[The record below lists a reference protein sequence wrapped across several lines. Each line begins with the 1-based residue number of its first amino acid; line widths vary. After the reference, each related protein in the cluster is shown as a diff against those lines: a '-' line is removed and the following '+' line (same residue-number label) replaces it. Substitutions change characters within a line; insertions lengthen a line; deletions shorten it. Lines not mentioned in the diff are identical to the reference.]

1 MALPLGIVIVGVKL
15 EGEGLFKCNLCD
27 IRVWRDFALSF
38 VTWYMVHL
46 NDYFMCARVEC
57 VFFNLENKEFSIAV
71 TGDLNP

>member
-1 MALPLGIVIVGVKL
+1 MALPLGVVIVGVKL

-27 IRVWRDFALSF
+27 TGVRREFALSF
-38 VTWYMVHL
+38 VIWYMVRL
-46 NDYFMCARVEC
+46 NDYFMCARVFC